1 MSLKDLHQIAREI
14 KLPLVNNVQ
23 KNISET
29 PDRRNFESVRAL
41 LVLCTH
47 VNANS
52 FSADQKRV
60 IFSRIWLSFLLGRSK
75 KNSLRILLR
84 INTKISEL

>member
-1 MSLKDLHQIAREI
+1 M
-14 KLPLVNNVQ
+14 PLVNNVQ

-52 FSADQKRV
+52 FSVDQKRV
-60 IFSRIWLSFLLGRSK
+60 IFSRTWLSFYYDVLK
-75 KNSLRILLR
+75 KQFADIVAD
-84 INTKISEL
+84 